1 MVMQS
6 KAAVA
11 EDAVLSQVSN
21 TARSVG
27 KRSGREMVIPNK
39 QNLASRTKDLFST
52 ILIVTMILY
61 ISIKL
66 FLKASF
72 EEKCYICNPDGVFAN
87 YGLTCLYHTLMGSG
101 GGNKND
107 KR

>member
-1 MVMQS
+1 M
-6 KAAVA
+6 K
-11 EDAVLSQVSN
+11 L
-21 TARSVG
+21 
-27 KRSGREMVIPNK
+27 PNK

-52 ILIVTMILY
+52 MLIVTIILY

-87 YGLTCLYHTLMGSG
+87 YGLTCLYHTLTGFG
-101 GGNKND
+101 GGNINEDIKAKPTPEPENEEVNNQ
-107 KR
+107 KL